1 MCNCVVAVRAAA
13 DVFVINRCP
22 GDEEKFEFINC
33 LDNVLDVR
41 KEDPFNYKVY
51 IVFIL

>member
-1 MCNCVVAVRAAA
+1 MCNCVVVVWVVV
-13 DVFVINRCP
+13 DVFVINRCL

-33 LDNVLDVR
+33 LDNVLDVW
-41 KEDPFNYKVY
+41 KEDLFNYKVY